1 MKQKNYF
8 SIVRATLLVLLAL
21 LLVPKQIMAQDSE
34 TTTYDFAQLA
44 QNARNAAGSG
54 NLFPINMQGSYSDI
68 ADGKYG
74 ASTTYGDLT
83 LDLSKF
89 AFRNNN
95 KDRGWDLQYFNDND
109 KGLYW
114 HYATPEF
121 AIVNLS
127 KNDEVTVYFRS
138 NGSRTATMQFVS
150 GSATLNN
157 SDLSANSLLGTVTNG
172 SSSFTMKATANGDII
187 IKAST
192 LAGTAFITKIE
203 VKHYAPTPLNRYNYD
218 YSKETYDFTN
228 KTWNIG
234 TGESAGFSYRNGGG
248 EAKYITNPD
257 NYELNNRIAI
267 SSTISN
273 FGNSNGLK
281 NNAGGV
287 RIVSIMN
294 LHEGDRVKITY
305 SGTVSFRSS
314 HTNAAIF
321 EAENRVFYDSQND
334 GEIDTEDDQLIT
346 GGTVVKNNAVYT
358 MLFDTR
364 LDIGLNQNAIIQK
377 IEIISD
383 RTCNFVTDENN
394 DHKLVFDG
402 TGQLTSKSSY
412 VAGLKMEFSNPQKS
426 NEAVHVTAS
435 DHGYMSVCEDHDGF
449 RMARRGDLGTDL
461 SKAPN
466 NGTFYKFIPEVN
478 GTLHIAFK
486 AKSVQ
491 YPNIRNF
498 KSDPENITS
507 ASCPYVFIETD
518 ADGNLIGNPIHYDI
532 WKGNG
537 AWVEDYAN
545 GIPLQ
550 AGHYYYFYGW
560 WADENNITGSCGV
573 AQLVSVEFD
582 PSFEVSP
589 LAKSVV
595 NGTTEDSELATVTAT
610 NPQVTVKRKSAN
622 ITSCTPSINNG
633 KLQINNIQFAE
644 GSDQAGVILLEVRDG
659 ANTPQVFALTIAYSA
674 SYNNGKGHKWDF
686 SSEPLEIGRYFQN
699 WFANVGSDGRGYANN
714 FHPSGQN
721 GNNGNDYFDEQVLN
735 SGSLLYSEMSEA
747 EPDWHLEYAR
757 KVIDAKN
764 NNFTTYY
771 DPMFVNTYDMV
782 GDNADMIW
790 ETEGLWFNTAPN
802 ESCLFNEY
810 IGTVNRTFVSQDA
823 NKDPDRYV
831 GIRKGG
837 EFRIPKLKKDD
848 RVIIYMG
855 SAKGSGAEDE
865 EFGGKRTLLFDIENA
880 RDAVYQD
887 ITDTYWVGGSIWNVY
902 RAETAN
908 EHDHTDPYYRGAY
921 HFFAK
926 GDGDMVFKLKEGSLC
941 KIYSIE
947 IYHDG
952 THHYTN
958 AITHANSRYD
968 FWNNNI
974 NGNLTLGADGD
985 SNGGLAVHFRGKG
998 EKIAGNGGTILN
1010 EVLSYSGKITNLNVP
1025 TVGTGSVSYTS
1036 KVGDFGV
1043 ILMRIKVMDYNQKYV
1058 TDFADRNLTVGYL
1071 EKKAYP
1077 YTWDFTDMMKYSGED
1092 IAGEDSTFPKTT
1104 YANGNP
1110 IPAWEDQKISNL
1122 SLWEKGDVTYNGTV
1136 VYQDVYKMNVYVPG
1150 CNQDDAETNTHY
1162 IFANNKGGGGNELFA
1177 NGKII
1182 PETQGLQFYT
1192 DNNDKNY
1199 NGQIWIDTDG
1209 LHLCNHTHQDWWN
1222 CKMVIPSVP
1231 AGAAVYARVARDTKA
1246 VPDNAVDFEG
1256 HTYIYKKFQFGH
1268 MAQKATMGEERT
1280 DICKYYQA
1288 ADETGDYIIAI
1299 YNDGVESP
1307 LTFTLNG
1314 YVLKKLAVSKDW
1326 KTISKYGFATESRDH
1341 AIDHTLTGYMTGLPV
1356 EAYIVTDPI
1365 ASTNTSAG
1373 EIRVI
1378 KVDGVL
1384 PAYTGCFLANDM
1396 YAAYDATKDMG
1407 VKVLN
1412 NQTNLFVPDMHDTE
1426 FVSTTGNCMVA
1437 CISEEHIDASIN
1449 GSINYILSAKYQSA
1463 SDRTETH
1470 EGQVSFYRMH
1480 PSGVTMPANSAYL
1493 AVPAASANGISA
1505 YYIRVEGAEEPL
1517 AEDFGNQDIT
1527 AVKGIENAAAI
1538 EGDWYNMNGQK
1549 LNGRPNTSGIYV
1561 VNGKKVVIK

>member
-1 MKQKNYF
+1 M
-8 SIVRATLLVLLAL
+8 LLAL
-21 LLVPKQIMAQDSE
+21 LLVPKQVSAE
-34 TTTYDFAQLA
+34 TVTHNFNCTDKEIIWSDTQIDACYVFQKCGDISDPTRFAGQGKNFNLTTK
-44 QNARNAAGSG
+44 S
-54 NLFPINMQGSYSDI
+54 
-68 ADGKYG
+68 
-74 ASTTYGDLT
+74 
-83 LDLSKF
+83 
-89 AFRNNN
+89 
-95 KDRGWDLQYFNDND
+95 
-109 KGLYW
+109 GLYNNG
-114 HYATPEF
+114 TGGRGF
-121 AIVNLS
+121 VVKNL
-127 KNDEVTVYFRS
+127 KAGDEVTFSISTDATYGTDAALVS
-138 NGSRTATMQFVS
+138 NNATKS
-150 GSATLNN
+150 GNK
-157 SDLSANSLLGTVTNG
+157 
-172 SSSFTMKATANGDII
+172 FTMN
-187 IKAST
+187 ASGYLKVT
-192 LAGTAFITKIE
+192 IPRASYITSI
-203 VKHYAPTPLNRYNYD
+203 VIDHPAPVVLNQYNYD
-218 YSKETYDFTN
+218 YSIETYDLTN
-228 KTWNIG
+228 KTWNISA
-234 TGESAGFSYRNGGG
+234 GESAGFDYPNGGG
-248 EAKYITNPD
+248 PAKFISNPN
-257 NYELNNRIAI
+257 NYELNNRIIVMGNLI
-267 SSTISN
+267 SQYTN
-273 FGNSNGLK
+273 NNGLY
-281 NNAGGV
+281 NNGGGT
-287 RIVSIMN
+287 RIVSIN
-294 LHEGDRVKITY
+294 DLHIGDRVKITY
-305 SGTVSFRSS
+305 SGNAYFRTS
-314 HTNAAIF
+314 HTDANNFAA
-321 EAENRVFYDSQND
+321 ANDVFLDTQND
-334 GEIDTEDDQLIT
+334 GEKNLDEDVLIQA
-346 GGTVVKNNAVYT
+346 GDRVESNAIYT
-358 MLFDTR
+358 MLFDGR
-364 LDIGLNQNAIIQK
+364 IDIGLDRYASIQK

-412 VAGLKMEFSNPQKS
+412 VAGLMMEFSNSQKS

-435 DHGYMSVCEDHDGF
+435 DHGYMSVCEDQDGF
-449 RMARRGDLGTDL
+449 KMARRSDLGTNL
-461 SKAPN
+461 SKAPD

-486 AKSVQ
+486 AKSVK
-491 YPNIRNF
+491 YPNIYSFN
-498 KSDPENITS
+498 SNPEDITS
-507 ASCPYVFIETD
+507 DNCPYVFVEAD
-518 ADGNLIGNPIHYDI
+518 ANGNVINKIKDEDDI
-532 WKGNG
+532 LKGNG
-537 AWVEDYAN
+537 AWVGDYAN
-545 GIPLQ
+545 GIHLQ

-560 WADENNITGSCGV
+560 WANQSNITGSCGI

-582 PSFEVSP
+582 PDFELSP
-589 LAKSVV
+589 LAKCVV

-610 NPQVTVKRKSAN
+610 NPQVRVKRKSNN
-622 ITSCTPSINNG
+622 ILSCTPTISNG
-633 KLQINNIQFAE
+633 KLQISGITFAE
-644 GSDQAGVILLEVRDG
+644 GSDQAGVILLEVTDG
-659 ANTPQVFALTIAYSA
+659 TNTPQVFALTIAYSA

-686 SSEPLEIGRYFQN
+686 SSEPLEIGRYFQD

-747 EPDWHLEYAR
+747 EPDWRLEYAR
-757 KVIDAKN
+757 KVIDANN

-823 NKDPDRYV
+823 SKDPDRYV

-855 SAKGSGAEDE
+855 SAKGSGVEDE

-887 ITDTYWVGGSIWNVY
+887 ITDPYWVGGSIWNVY
-902 RAETAN
+902 RAESAN
-908 EHDHTDPYYRGAY
+908 EHDHTDPNYRGAY

-926 GDGDMVFKLKEGSLC
+926 GDGDMVFKLTEGSLC

-958 AITHANSRYD
+958 AITHASSRYD

-974 NGNLTLGADGD
+974 SGNLTVGADGD

-998 EKIAGNGGTILN
+998 EKVAQNGNESGIKN
-1010 EVLSYSGKITNLNVP
+1010 EVLSYSGKISNLNVP
-1025 TVGTGSVSYTS
+1025 SNGNGSVSYTS

-1043 ILMRIKVMDYNQKYV
+1043 ILMRVKVMDYNQKYV

-1077 YTWDFTDMMKYSGED
+1077 YTWDFTDMKKYSGED

-1104 YANGNP
+1104 YANGNT
-1110 IPAWEDQKISNL
+1110 IPAWEDSKIFNL
-1122 SLWEKGDVTYNGTV
+1122 SLWEKGDVKDPSGNV

-1209 LHLCNHTHQDWWN
+1209 LHLCNNTHQDWWN

-1246 VPDNAVDFEG
+1246 VPDDAVDFQNDS
-1256 HTYIYKKFQFGH
+1256 YIYKKFQFGH
-1268 MAQKATMGEERT
+1268 MAQKATMGVERT

-1299 YNDGVESP
+1299 YNDGDESP
-1307 LTFTLNG
+1307 LTLTLNG
-1314 YVLKKLAVSKDW
+1314 YVLKKLAVSKDS
-1326 KTISKYGFATESRDH
+1326 KTIGSTGFATESRSRD
-1341 AIDHTLTGYMTGLPV
+1341 IDHTLTGYMTGLPIK
-1356 EAYIVTDPI
+1356 AYMVTNAV
-1365 ASTNTSAG
+1365 ASTAEQIGFVTVTPVEFNDKNA
-1373 EIRVI
+1373 
-1378 KVDGVL
+1378 VL
-1384 PAYTGCFLANDM
+1384 PANTGCFLANDM
-1396 YAAYDATKDMG
+1396 YNEEATDKS
-1407 VKVLN
+1407 VKILN
-1412 NQTNLFVPDMHDTE
+1412 NQTHLFVPDMHDAENYVT
-1426 FVSTTGNCMVA
+1426 TTGNMMKARAQAGYIPATEGGMTNFVLSNRYVKVDNPYVE
-1437 CISEEHIDASIN
+1437 ITNNKVNFYRVIERVIN
-1449 GSINYILSAKYQSA
+1449 GQTVGATTG
-1463 SDRTETH
+1463 D
-1470 EGQVSFYRMH
+1470 
-1480 PSGVTMPANSAYL
+1480 NSAYL
-1493 AVPAASANGISA
+1493 QIPTSTANGVKA
-1505 YYIRVEGAEEPL
+1505 FFLVMEGSEDPL
-1517 AEDFGNQDIT
+1517 AEDFGDQDIT
-1527 AVKGIENAAAI
+1527 AVKGIENAADI

-1549 LNGRPNTSGIYV
+1549 LNGRPTSSGIYV

>member
-1 MKQKNYF
+1 MKQTNYF
-8 SIVRATLLVLLAL
+8 SIVRATLLALLAL
-21 LLVPKQIMAQDSE
+21 LLVPKQVSAETIKYDFSLSAYNGNTTTTASE
-34 TTTYDFAQLA
+34 TTVKINNVPCTYYSVLGDVENPERFGAQDTGRLLLTNDNGKTGLYLKELGTNQYRIFFIDNLKA
-44 QNARNAAGSG
+44 GDIVTFNASVTFSLNAGSASATASG
-54 NLFPINMQGSYSDI
+54 NTFTMNANGILAVSVPGRSWIYD
-68 ADGKYG
+68 
-74 ASTTYGDLT
+74 
-83 LDLSKF
+83 
-89 AFRNNN
+89 
-95 KDRGWDLQYFNDND
+95 
-109 KGLYW
+109 
-114 HYATPEF
+114 
-121 AIVNLS
+121 
-127 KNDEVTVYFRS
+127 VTV
-138 NGSRTATMQFVS
+138 NHPDPVV
-150 GSATLNN
+150 LNQ
-157 SDLSANSLLGTVTNG
+157 
-172 SSSFTMKATANGDII
+172 
-187 IKAST
+187 
-192 LAGTAFITKIE
+192 
-203 VKHYAPTPLNRYNYD
+203 YNYD
-218 YSKETYDFTN
+218 YSIETYDLTN
-228 KTWNIG
+228 KTWNI
-234 TGESAGFSYRNGGG
+234 SAGDGAGFNYPNGGG
-248 EAKYITNPD
+248 PANFISNPN
-257 NYELNNRIAI
+257 NYELNNRIVVMGNLI
-267 SSTISN
+267 SQYTYN
-273 FGNSNGLK
+273 NGLY
-281 NNAGGV
+281 NNGGGT
-287 RIVSIMN
+287 RIVSIN
-294 LHEGDRVKITY
+294 DLHIGDRVKITY
-305 SGTVSFRSS
+305 SGNAYFRTS
-314 HTNAAIF
+314 HTNASNFA
-321 EAENRVFYDSQND
+321 AANDVFLDTQND
-334 GEIDTEDDQLIT
+334 GEKNIEEDVLIQA
-346 GGTVVKNNAVYT
+346 GDKVKSDAIYT
-358 MLFDTR
+358 MLFDGR
-364 LDIGLNQNAIIQK
+364 LDIGLEKYASIQK

-412 VAGLKMEFSNPQKS
+412 VAGLRMEFSNSQKS

-449 RMARRGDLGTDL
+449 RMARRSDLGTNL
-461 SKAPN
+461 SKAPD

-478 GTLHIAFK
+478 GTLHIYFK

-491 YPNIRNF
+491 YPNITNF
-498 KSDPENITS
+498 NSNPENITS
-507 ASCPYVFIETD
+507 DNCPYYFVEFD
-518 ADGNLIGNPIHYDI
+518 ANGNLVNVMKNVGKY
-532 WKGNG
+532 NG

-545 GIPLQ
+545 GIQLQ

-560 WADENNITGSCGV
+560 WANENTPLESTSCGV
-573 AQLVSVEFD
+573 AQLVSVVFN

-610 NPQVTVKRKSAN
+610 NPQVRVKRKSNN
-622 ITSCTPSINNG
+622 ILTCTPTISSDG
-633 KLQINNIQFAE
+633 KLQISGITFDE
-644 GSDQAGVILLEVRDG
+644 GSDQAGVILLEVTDG

-674 SYNNGKGHKWDF
+674 SYNNGQGHKWDF
-686 SSEPLEIGRYFQN
+686 SSQPLEIGRYFQN

-887 ITDTYWVGGSIWNVY
+887 ITDPYWVGGSIWNVY
-902 RAETAN
+902 RAESAN
-908 EHDHTDPYYRGAY
+908 EHDHTDPNYRGAY

-926 GDGDMVFKLKEGSLC
+926 GDGDMVFKLTEGSLC

-958 AITHANSRYD
+958 AITHASNRYD

-974 NGNLTLGADGD
+974 NGNLTVGADGD

-998 EKIAGNGGTILN
+998 EKVAQNGNKSGIKN
-1010 EVLSYSGKITNLNVP
+1010 EVLSYSGKISNLNVP
-1025 TVGTGSVSYTS
+1025 SNGNGSVSYTS

-1043 ILMRIKVMDYNQKYV
+1043 ILMRVKVMDYNQKYV

-1077 YTWDFTDMMKYSGED
+1077 YTWDFTDMKKYSGQD

-1104 YANGNP
+1104 YANGTS
-1110 IPAWEDQKISNL
+1110 IPAWEDQKIFNL
-1122 SLWEKGDVTYNGTV
+1122 SLWEKGDVTYNDEV
-1136 VYQDVYKMNVYVPG
+1136 VYTNVYKMNVYVPG

-1246 VPDNAVDFEG
+1246 VPDDAVDFQNDS
-1256 HTYIYKKFQFGH
+1256 YIYKKFQFGH
-1268 MAQKATMGEERT
+1268 MAQKATMGVERT

-1288 ADETGDYIIAI
+1288 DDETGDYIIAI
-1299 YNDGVESP
+1299 YNNGAESP
-1307 LTFTLNG
+1307 LTLTLNG
-1314 YVLKKLAVSKDW
+1314 YVLKKLAVSTDW
-1326 KTISKYGFATESRDH
+1326 KTITGPGFASESRNR
-1341 AIDHTLTGYMTGLPV
+1341 AIDHSLTGYMVGKDIKAYVVT
-1356 EAYIVTDPI
+1356 EAS
-1365 ASTNTSAG
+1365 ASTDSSAG
-1373 EIRVI
+1373 SL
-1378 KVDGVL
+1378 KVQQVTGIL
-1384 PAYTGCFLANDM
+1384 PAGQGCFLVNQPDAD
-1396 YAAYDATKDMG
+1396 YDENADNS
-1407 VKVLN
+1407 VKILN
-1412 NQTNLFVPDMHDTE
+1412 NKTNLFVADMHDQE
-1426 FVSTTGNCMVA
+1426 NISTFTTNLMKAMVNGGTIGQESDGN
-1437 CISEEHIDASIN
+1437 
-1449 GSINYILSAKYQSA
+1449 INYVLASSHQSA
-1463 SDRTETH
+1463 STGVVTEKDK
-1470 EGQVSFYRMH
+1470 VAFYRASKS
-1480 PSGVTMPANSAYL
+1480 SGASVPANGAYL
-1493 AVPAASANGISA
+1493 AVPKAVSNSVKAFYLI
-1505 YYIRVEGAEEPL
+1505 YDYPEEPL
-1517 AEDFGNQDIT
+1517 SEDYCDQDVTSISLQEAADVD
-1527 AVKGIENAAAI
+1527 AV
-1538 EGDWYNMNGQK
+1538 WYNMNGQK
-1549 LNGRPNTSGIYV
+1549 LNGRPNASGIYV
-1561 VNGKKVVIK
+1561 VNGKKIVIK

>member
-1 MKQKNYF
+1 M
-8 SIVRATLLVLLAL
+8 LLAL
-21 LLVPKQIMAQDSE
+21 LLVPKQASAETITYNFSLSAYNGNTTTTASE
-34 TTTYDFAQLA
+34 TTVKINNVTCTYYSVLGNVENPERFGAQDTGKLLLTNDNGKMGLYLKDLGTNQYRIFFIDNLKA
-44 QNARNAAGSG
+44 GDIVTFNASVTFSLNAGSASATASG
-54 NLFPINMQGSYSDI
+54 NTFTMNANGILAVSVPGRSWIYD
-68 ADGKYG
+68 
-74 ASTTYGDLT
+74 
-83 LDLSKF
+83 
-89 AFRNNN
+89 
-95 KDRGWDLQYFNDND
+95 
-109 KGLYW
+109 
-114 HYATPEF
+114 
-121 AIVNLS
+121 
-127 KNDEVTVYFRS
+127 VTV
-138 NGSRTATMQFVS
+138 NHPDPVV
-150 GSATLNN
+150 LNQ
-157 SDLSANSLLGTVTNG
+157 
-172 SSSFTMKATANGDII
+172 
-187 IKAST
+187 
-192 LAGTAFITKIE
+192 
-203 VKHYAPTPLNRYNYD
+203 YNYD
-218 YSKETYDFTN
+218 YSIETYDLTN
-228 KTWNIG
+228 KSWTIG
-234 TGESAGFSYRNGGG
+234 TGGDAGFNYRNGGG
-248 EAKYITNPD
+248 AAKYITNPT
-257 NYELNNRIAI
+257 NLELNNRIAI

-273 FGNSNGLK
+273 FGYSNGLK

-287 RIVSIMN
+287 RIVSIMD

-305 SGTVSFRSS
+305 TGTVSFRSS
-314 HTNAAIF
+314 HTNASIF
-321 EAENRVFYDSQND
+321 EAGNKVFYDAQND
-334 GEIDTEDDQLIT
+334 GEKNIDEDELIT
-346 GGTVVKNNAVYT
+346 GGTAVESNAVYT

-364 LDIGLNQNAIIQK
+364 LDIGLNQNAVLQK

-394 DHKLVFDG
+394 EYKLVFDG
-402 TGQLTSKSSY
+402 TGQLTSKTSY
-412 VAGLKMEFSNPQKS
+412 VAGLNMEFSNSQKS

-449 RMARRGDLGTDL
+449 KMARRSDQGTDL
-461 SKAPN
+461 LKAPN
-466 NGTFYKFIPEVN
+466 NGTFYKFMPEVD
-478 GTLHIAFK
+478 GTLYIDFK
-486 AKSVQ
+486 AKSVK
-491 YPNIRNF
+491 YPNIHDYNPN
-498 KSDPENITS
+498 PENITGDN
-507 ASCPYVFIETD
+507 CPYYFTETD
-518 ADGNLIGNPIHYDI
+518 ANGNLINVMKNI
-532 WKGNG
+532 WKYNG
-537 AWVEDYAN
+537 AWVDNYAN
-545 GIPLQ
+545 QIHLE

-560 WADENNITGSCGV
+560 WADESNITGSCGV

-582 PSFEVSP
+582 PDFEVKP
-589 LAKSVV
+589 LAKCVV

-610 NPQVTVKRKSAN
+610 NPTVTVKRKSNN
-622 ITSCTPSINNG
+622 ILTCNPTISNG
-633 KLQINNIQFAE
+633 KLQISGITFAE
-644 GSDQAGVILLEVRDG
+644 GSDQAGVILLEVSDG

-674 SYNNGKGHKWDF
+674 SYNNGQGHKWDF
-686 SSEPLEIGRYFQN
+686 SSEPLEIGRYFQD

-714 FHPSGQN
+714 FHPSGEN
-721 GNNGNDYFDEQVLN
+721 GNTGNDYFDSSVLN
-735 SGSLLYSEMSEA
+735 NESLLYSEMSEA

-771 DPMFVNTYDMV
+771 DPMFVNAYDMV

-790 ETEGLWFNTAPN
+790 ETEGLLFNTAPN
-802 ESCLFNEY
+802 KSCLFNEY

-823 NKDPDRYV
+823 SKDPDRYV

-837 EFRIPKLKKDD
+837 EFRIPKLKQDD

-887 ITDTYWVGGSIWNVY
+887 IDDPYWVGGSIWNVY
-902 RAETAN
+902 RAESAN

-926 GDGDMVFKLKEGSLC
+926 EDGDMVFKLTEGSLC

-958 AITHANSRYD
+958 AITHASSRYD

-974 NGNLTLGADGD
+974 NGNLTVGADGD

-1010 EVLSYSGKITNLNVP
+1010 EVLSYSGKISNLNVP

-1077 YTWDFTDMMKYSGED
+1077 YTWDFTDMKKYSGED

-1104 YANGNP
+1104 YANGNT
-1110 IPAWEDQKISNL
+1110 IPAWEDSKIFNL
-1122 SLWEKGDVTYNGTV
+1122 SLWEKGDVKDPSGNV

-1150 CNQDDAETNTHY
+1150 CSQVDAETNTHY

-1246 VPDNAVDFEG
+1246 VPDNAVDFQNDS
-1256 HTYIYKKFQFGH
+1256 YIYKKFQFGH

-1288 ADETGDYIIAI
+1288 DDETGDYIIAI
-1299 YNDGVESP
+1299 YNDGAESP
-1307 LTFTLNG
+1307 LTLTLNG
-1314 YVLKKLAVSKDW
+1314 YVLKKLAVSTDP
-1326 KTISKYGFATESRDH
+1326 KTIGSTGFATESRDH

-1356 EAYIVTDPI
+1356 KAYIVTSAVAGTNSEDGQISI
-1365 ASTNTSAG
+1365 A
-1373 EIRVI
+1373 E
-1378 KVDGVL
+1378 VDGVL
-1384 PAYTGCFLANDM
+1384 PAGQGCFLANDM
-1396 YAAYDATKDMG
+1396 TAPYVEGEDKS
-1407 VKVLN
+1407 VKVVN
-1412 NQTNLFVPDMHDTE
+1412 NTTHLFVPDMHDSPMTIA
-1426 FVSTTGNCMVA
+1426 SNLMVA
-1437 CISEEHIDASIN
+1437 NIAGERIPAEAN
-1449 GSINYILSAKYQSA
+1449 GKINYALSNKYFSSTAANPTAQY
-1463 SDRTETH
+1463 
-1470 EGQVSFYRMH
+1470 GKVNFYRVAKN
-1480 PSGVTMPANSAYL
+1480 GATIPANGAYL
-1493 AVPAASANGISA
+1493 AVDKPVANSVRA
-1505 YYIRVEGAEEPL
+1505 FFLVLEGSEEPL
-1517 AEDFGNQDIT
+1517 AEDFGDQDIT
-1527 AVKGIENAAAI
+1527 GVKGIENAAAF

>member
-21 LLVPKQIMAQDSE
+21 LLVPKQVSAETIKYDFSLSAYNGNTTTTASE
-34 TTTYDFAQLA
+34 TTVKINNVTCTYYSVLGNVDNPGRFGSQDTGNLVLRKNGNTTGLFLYNVST
-44 QNARNAAGSG
+44 NATRIFFVDNLKAGDVVTFNASENLSLNAGSASATASG
-54 NLFPINMQGSYSDI
+54 NTFTMNANGILAVNIHGN
-68 ADGKYG
+68 
-74 ASTTYGDLT
+74 
-83 LDLSKF
+83 
-89 AFRNNN
+89 
-95 KDRGWDLQYFNDND
+95 GWIYD
-109 KGLYW
+109 
-114 HYATPEF
+114 
-121 AIVNLS
+121 
-127 KNDEVTVYFRS
+127 VTVDHP
-138 NGSRTATMQFVS
+138 APVV
-150 GSATLNN
+150 LNQ
-157 SDLSANSLLGTVTNG
+157 
-172 SSSFTMKATANGDII
+172 
-187 IKAST
+187 
-192 LAGTAFITKIE
+192 
-203 VKHYAPTPLNRYNYD
+203 YNYD
-218 YSKETYDFTN
+218 YSIETYDLTN
-228 KTWNIG
+228 KSWTIG
-234 TGESAGFSYRNGGG
+234 TGGDAGFNYRNGGG
-248 EAKYITNPD
+248 AAKYITNPD

-273 FGNSNGLK
+273 FGYSNGLK

-305 SGTVSFRSS
+305 TGTVSFRSS
-314 HTNAAIF
+314 HTDPSIF
-321 EAENRVFYDSQND
+321 EAGNKVFYDSQND
-334 GEIDTEDDQLIT
+334 GEKNIDEDELIT
-346 GGTVVKNNAVYT
+346 GGTAMENNAVYT

-412 VAGLKMEFSNPQKS
+412 VAGLRMEFSNSQKS

-449 RMARRGDLGTDL
+449 RMARRSDLGRNL
-461 SKAPN
+461 SKAPD

-478 GTLHIAFK
+478 GTLHIDFK

-491 YPNIRNF
+491 YPNILNF
-498 KSDPENITS
+498 NSNPENITS
-507 ASCPYVFIETD
+507 DQCPYYFVEFD
-518 ADGNLIGNPIHYDI
+518 ANGNLVNVMKNVGKY
-532 WKGNG
+532 NG

-545 GIPLQ
+545 GIQLQ

-560 WADENNITGSCGV
+560 WANENTPVESTSCGV

-589 LAKSVV
+589 LAKCVV

-610 NPQVTVKRKSAN
+610 NPTVTVKRKSAN

-633 KLQINNIQFAE
+633 KLQINNIQFAD
-644 GSDQAGVILLEVRDG
+644 GSDQAGVILLQVADEP
-659 ANTPQVFALTIAYSA
+659 NIPQVFALTIAYSA
-674 SYNNGKGHKWDF
+674 SYNNGQGHKWDF
-686 SSEPLEIGRYFQN
+686 SSQPLEIGRYFQN

-757 KVIDAKN
+757 KVIDANN

-810 IGTVNRTFVSQDA
+810 IGTVNRTFVSLDES
-823 NKDPDRYV
+823 KDPDRYV

-837 EFRIPKLKKDD
+837 EFRIPKLYKDD

-887 ITDTYWVGGSIWNVY
+887 ITDPYWVGGSIWNVY
-902 RAETAN
+902 MKQSAN
-908 EHDHTDPYYRGAY
+908 EHDHTDPYYRGSY
-921 HFFAK
+921 HFFAT
-926 GDGDMVFKLKEGSLC
+926 GDPLDDTKPADMIFKLKEGSLC

-958 AITHANSRYD
+958 SISHASSSYD
-968 FWNNNI
+968 FWNNNL
-974 NGNLTLGADGD
+974 NGNLTVGADGA
-985 SNGGLAVHFRGKG
+985 SNSGLTIHYRGKG

-1010 EVLSYSGKITNLNVP
+1010 EVLSYSGQISNLNVP

-1043 ILMRIKVMDYNQKYV
+1043 ILMRMKVMDYNQKYV

-1071 EKKAYP
+1071 EKKTYP
-1077 YTWDFTDMMKYSGED
+1077 YTWDFTDMMAYSGED
-1092 IAGEDSTFPKTT
+1092 IDDEDSTFPKTN
-1104 YANGNP
+1104 YANGNT
-1110 IPAWEDQKISNL
+1110 IPAWEDSKIFNL
-1122 SLWEKGDVTYNGTV
+1122 SLWEKGDVKDPSGNV

-1150 CNQDDAETNTHY
+1150 CNQDGAELNTHY
-1162 IFANNKGGGGNELFA
+1162 IFSNNKGGGGNELYA
-1177 NGKII
+1177 GNSLIA
-1182 PETQGLQFYT
+1182 ETRGLQFYM
-1192 DNNDKNY
+1192 DNNDKGY
-1199 NGQIWIDTDG
+1199 SGGMWIDSDG
-1209 LHLCNHTHQDWWN
+1209 LHLCNATKQDWWN
-1222 CKMVIPSVP
+1222 YKTVIPAVP
-1231 AGAAVYARVARDTKA
+1231 AGGAVYARVARDTKA
-1246 VPDNAVDFEG
+1246 VPDNAVDENNE
-1256 HTYIYKKFQFGH
+1256 TYIYKKFQFGH
-1268 MAQKATMGEERT
+1268 MANKATMGTEMT

-1288 ADETGDYIIAI
+1288 DDETGDYIIAI
-1299 YNDGVESP
+1299 YNNGEESP
-1307 LTFTLNG
+1307 LTLTLNG
-1314 YVLKKLAVSKDW
+1314 YVLKKLAVSTDP
-1326 KTISKYGFATESRDH
+1326 KTIGSTGFATESRDH
-1341 AIDHTLTGYMTGLPV
+1341 AIDHTLTGYMTGLPIK
-1356 EAYIVTDPI
+1356 AYIVTSAV
-1365 ASTNTSAG
+1365 ASTNSEDGQISIA
-1373 EIRVI
+1373 E
-1378 KVDGVL
+1378 VDGVL
-1384 PAYTGCFLANDM
+1384 PAGQGCFLANDM
-1396 YAAYDATKDMG
+1396 TAPYVEGEDKS
-1407 VKVLN
+1407 VKVVN
-1412 NQTNLFVPDMHDTE
+1412 NTTHLFVPDMHDSPMTIA
-1426 FVSTTGNCMVA
+1426 SNLMVA
-1437 CISEEHIDASIN
+1437 NIAGERIPAEAN
-1449 GSINYILSAKYQSA
+1449 GKINYALSNKYFSSTAANPTAQY
-1463 SDRTETH
+1463 
-1470 EGQVSFYRMH
+1470 GKVNFYRVAKN
-1480 PSGVTMPANSAYL
+1480 GATIPANGAYL
-1493 AVPAASANGISA
+1493 AVDKPVANSVRA
-1505 YYIRVEGAEEPL
+1505 FFLVLEGSEEPL
-1517 AEDFGNQDIT
+1517 AEDFGDQDIT
-1527 AVKGIENAAAI
+1527 AVKGIENAAAF